1 MKTRVA
7 IDLQKMSELV
17 CPPGGGAVSAAYLGF
32 SDSGERVDA
41 LPYEPV
47 KLLPPFM
54 NGNNRADRCYTPLGS
69 GVPSVSCQRLGEGR
83 PQTAGKGNRM
93 DFV

>member
-7 IDLQKMSELV
+7 IDLQKVSELV

-32 SDSGERVDA
+32 SDSGERVAA
-41 LPYEPV
+41 LSYEPV
-47 KLLPPFM
+47 KLLPPFL
-54 NGNNRADRCYTPLGS
+54 NGYNRADRCYTPLFS
-69 GVPSVSCQRLGEGR
+69 GVPSISCKRLGESR
-83 PQTAGKGNRM
+83 PQAAGERNRV

>member
-7 IDLQKMSELV
+7 VDLQKMSELV
-17 CPPGGGAVSAAYLGF
+17 CPLGGGAVGAAYLGF
-32 SDSGERVDA
+32 ADSGERVAA

-47 KLLPPFM
+47 QLMPPIL
-54 NGNNRADRCYTPLGS
+54 NGHRRADRCYTPLGS

-83 PQTAGKGNRM
+83 PQTAGKDNRM

>member
-7 IDLQKMSELV
+7 IDLQEMSELV
-17 CPPGGGAVSAAYLGF
+17 SPLGGGAVSAAYPGL
-32 SDSGERVDA
+32 SDSGERVAA

-47 KLLPPFM
+47 KLLPPFL
-54 NGNNRADRCYTPLGS
+54 NGNSRADRCYAPLCS
-69 GVPSVSCQRLGEGR
+69 GVPSVSCQRLGESR
-83 PQTAGKGNRM
+83 PQAASESNRM